1 MARLLGDA
9 RVTRPV
15 LIVLGVCALALPSTP
30 LSGQDSGGEVR
41 IALPGELRTTEPP
54 DVPFGPGEDLLYQVK
69 LGIFSVGEGHL
80 RVLPRDTIRGRRVY
94 PLELTLDGSA
104 MFGTLKVR
112 DLFQSWMD
120 VHTLS
125 SLRFRKDQHEVSY
138 KSRKWYEIH
147 PEDRR
152 WERGESEVDESGET
166 LTDQPLDEIGFLFFI
181 RTLDLEVG
189 EEYSFD
195 HYFKEDGNP
204 VVLKVLRREV
214 KEVPAGTFRT
224 IVVQPI
230 IQTDGL
236 FSEGGEAEV
245 YLTDDDEKHI
255 VHLRSNIPVVGSISL
270 NLKQI
275 RDPSSQGLES
285 RVTGTG
291 G

>member
-1 MARLLGDA
+1 MMLRRALTASVAFALLGVAPVSAQDA
-9 RVTRPV
+9 DGNGIR
-15 LIVLGVCALALPSTP
+15 
-30 LSGQDSGGEVR
+30 
-41 IALPGELRTTEPP
+41 LPGSLRTTEPP

-80 RVLPRDTIRGRRVY
+80 RVLPVDTVRGRRTY
-94 PLELTLDGSA
+94 PLELTLNGSA
-104 MFGTLKVR
+104 FFGAAKVR

-125 SLRFRKDQHEVSY
+125 SLRFRKDQHELSY
-138 KSRKWYEIH
+138 KSQKWYEIY
-147 PEDRR
+147 PERQEWDRA
-152 WERGESEVDESGET
+152 EPEIDESGPTISE
-166 LTDQPLDEIGFLFFI
+166 QPLDEIAFLFFI

-189 EEYSFD
+189 EEYTFNN
-195 HYFKEDGNP
+195 YFKEDGNP
-204 VVLKVLRREV
+204 VVLRVLRREV

-245 YLTDDDEKHI
+245 YLTDDDERHI
-255 VHLRSNIPVVGSISL
+255 IHLRSNIPVMGSLSL
-270 NLKQI
+270 NLKEI
-275 RDPSSQGLES
+275 RDPSSAGLES
-285 RVTGTG
+285 RVDSG